1 LRRSLIA
8 ASKGGAVSPY
18 RVRVIVDPN
27 FGERLAALAP
37 DESVWIIQSPVN
49 TPVAERIWKEQPNN
63 NHLTGITTFVAQ
75 GGTAED
81 EFLRILDTVDE
92 HHGPYSSEPPYSL
105 LEVTGCAPSQR
116 VIEVLSDLGFTVS
129 TSTSEGFNASKLVA

>member
-1 LRRSLIA
+1 VSL
-8 ASKGGAVSPY
+8 Y

-37 DESVWIIQSPVN
+37 DAPVWIIQSSVN
-49 TPVAERIWKEQPNN
+49 TPEVERIWKEQPDYD
-63 NHLTGITTFVAQ
+63 HRRGVTTFVAQ

-81 EFLRILDTVDE
+81 EFLRILNTVDE
-92 HHGPYSSEPPYSL
+92 HHGPYSSDPPYSF

-116 VIEVLSDLGFTVS
+116 VIEVLRDLGFTVT
-129 TSTSEGFNASKLVA
+129 TSTSEGFNASKPVA

>member
-1 LRRSLIA
+1 MSQ
-8 ASKGGAVSPY
+8 Y

-37 DESVWIIQSPVN
+37 DEPVWIIQSPIN
-49 TPVAERIWKEQPNN
+49 TPVAERIWKEQPDYDY
-63 NHLTGITTFVAQ
+63 LTGVTTLVAQ
-75 GGTAED
+75 GGTAEG

-92 HHGPYSSEPPYSL
+92 HHGPYSADPPYSL

-116 VIEVLSDLGFTVS
+116 VIEALRDL
-129 TSTSEGFNASKLVA
+129 ASVYEL